1 MSRQRSI
8 RNKLVQMVM
17 AITFASLLVSIAI
30 VVIYDLRSYH
40 RAMITDLSTQAE
52 LVGHMTS
59 AALTFDDPRLA
70 NENLALLR
78 TSPMVRAAA
87 IYDARG
93 RRFAS
98 YASGTPGDD
107 EGDTNAARPLAL
119 SLELALAEKSRGDLL
134 VRQPIV
140 ENGDMVGTVVLR
152 AHDRLVE
159 RTLDYLAIAVGVTA
173 LAMMVAYLLTWRF
186 GRGLTAPIVAITG
199 IAREVV
205 ATRDYSRRAP
215 RISDDEAAELAD
227 SFNAMLTEIEGRTR
241 ELEESHSTTVREAQ
255 ERSRAQQEVM
265 RLNEQLEQRV
275 DERTL
280 QLALANAE
288 LANANE
294 EARSANQ
301 AKSAFLSSMSH
312 ELRTPLNAILG
323 FAQILTS
330 NTLPSTLEQKKE
342 FANHILKSGRHLL
355 TLINEILDLAKVES
369 GTISLSMEPVTL
381 AEALFECRTMIEP
394 IAATRKVRVLF
405 PDVDGAVVMADRT
418 RLKQV
423 MLNLLSNAVKYNR
436 DEGAVVITCEHPT
449 PSRLRL
455 SVQDTGQGLNPEQVA
470 SLFQPFNR
478 LGQEGGAQE
487 GTGIGLVV
495 TKRLMELMG
504 GEIGVTSSP
513 GVGSVFW
520 IELASTAP
528 LTSALTS
535 SMALASALETPAIEP
550 PDAADAARDDNAAPQ
565 LPHLLLYVED
575 NPANLRLVEEIV
587 AFRRDLRLISA
598 PDGHLGLQLARAH
611 RPDIILMDLNLPG
624 MSGYEVLKLLRTD
637 PDTAAIPVVALTA
650 NAMERDIERGLQ
662 AGFYRYLTKP
672 IDIDKFTEAI
682 NSTLAQRSAAGTA
695 DMPTAPAAPGERN
708 V

>member
-1 MSRQRSI
+1 MSRQHSI
-8 RNKLVQMVM
+8 RKKLVAMVM
-17 AITFASLLVSIAI
+17 MTTLVALLVSIAL
-30 VVIYDLRSYH
+30 VVAYDLRSYH
-40 RAMITDLSTQAE
+40 RTLVNDLSTDAE

-70 NENLALLR
+70 NEDLLLLR
-78 TSPMVRAAA
+78 ASPLVRGAA

-93 RRFAS
+93 QLFAS
-98 YASGTPGDD
+98 YSAAGEQRPVPKRLEQVDDSGNGI
-107 EGDTNAARPLAL
+107 
-119 SLELALAEKSRGDLL
+119 L
-134 VRQPIV
+134 VVSQPIV
-140 ENGDMVGTVVLR
+140 ENGETVGTVVMR
-152 AHDRLVE
+152 AENRILA
-159 RTLDYLAIAVGVTA
+159 RFIDYLAIAVGVT
-173 LAMMVAYLLTWRF
+173 LIAMAIAYLLMRRF
-186 GRGLTAPIVAITG
+186 GRVLTSPIIAISEVA
-199 IAREVV
+199 RDVV

-215 RISDDEAAELAD
+215 RIGEDEAAELAD

-241 ELEESHSTTVREAQ
+241 ELEDSHIATLRTAT
-255 ERSRAQQEVM
+255 ERSHAQQEVM

-369 GTISLSMEPVTL
+369 GTITLSMEPVAL
-381 AEALFECRTMIEP
+381 ADILLECRTMIEP

-436 DEGAVVITCEHPT
+436 DEGAVVLTCDQCTPT
-449 PSRLRL
+449 RMRL
-455 SVQDTGQGLNPEQVA
+455 SIQDTGNGLNPEQVA

-478 LGQEGGAQE
+478 LGQESGTQE

-495 TKRLMELMG
+495 TKRLVELMG

-528 LTSALTS
+528 RTS
-535 SMALASALETPAIEP
+535 SLAERVAPAGNGATSSASAS
-550 PDAADAARDDNAAPQ
+550 DVAPR
-565 LPHLLLYVED
+565 LLLYVED

-587 AFRRDLRLISA
+587 AFRRDLRLLA
-598 PDGHLGLQLARAH
+598 AHDGHLGLQLARAH

-624 MSGYEVLKLLRTD
+624 MSGFEVLRQLGAD
-637 PDTAAIPVVALTA
+637 AETADIPVIALTA
-650 NAMERDIERGLQ
+650 NAMPRDIERGVA
-662 AGFYRYLTKP
+662 AGFHRYLTKP
-672 IDIDKFTEAI
+672 IDIEKFTEAI
-682 NSTLAQRSAAGTA
+682 NSTLAERPDLAAS
-695 DMPTAPAAPGERN
+695 GERN
-708 V
+708 HR

>member
-8 RNKLVQMVM
+8 RKKLVAVVM
-17 AITFASLLVSIAI
+17 TTTFVALLVSIAI
-30 VVIYDLRSYH
+30 VIGYDLRSYH
-40 RAMITDLSTQAE
+40 RALVNDLSTQAE

-59 AALTFDDPRLA
+59 AALSFDDPRLA

-78 TSPMVRAAA
+78 TSPLVRAAA
-87 IYDARG
+87 IYDSQG
-93 RRFAS
+93 KLFAS
-98 YASGTPGDD
+98 YAAAGEPRPG
-107 EGDTNAARPLAL
+107 AARDIPGR
-119 SLELALAEKSRGDLL
+119 LEAAGLL
-134 VRQPIV
+134 EDDGSELVVRQPIV
-140 ENGDMVGTVVLR
+140 ENGDTVGTVVLR
-152 AHDRLVE
+152 AENRLLA
-159 RTLDYLAIAVGVTA
+159 RTIDYLAIAAGVTL
-173 LAMMVAYLLTWRF
+173 LAMAIAYLLTQRL
-186 GRGLTAPIVAITG
+186 GRSITEPIQAITG

-215 RISDDEAAELAD
+215 RIGVDEAAELAD

-241 ELEESHSTTVREAQ
+241 ELEDSHSTTLREAQ
-255 ERSRAQQEVM
+255 QRSRAQQEVM
-265 RLNEQLEQRV
+265 RLNEQLEHRV

-294 EARSANQ
+294 EAKSANQ

-330 NTLPSTLEQKKE
+330 DTLPSTLEQKKE

-369 GTISLSMEPVTL
+369 GTVTLSMEPV
-381 AEALFECRTMIEP
+381 ALTDILLEVRTMIEP
-394 IAATRKVRVLF
+394 IAAPRKVRVLF
-405 PDVDGAVVMADRT
+405 PEASGAVVMADRT

-423 MLNLLSNAVKYNR
+423 LLNLLSNAVKYNR
-436 DEGAVVITCEHPT
+436 EEGAVVVSCDHPT
-449 PSRLRL
+449 PERLRL
-455 SVQDTGQGLNPEQVA
+455 SVRDTGHGLNPEQLA
-470 SLFQPFNR
+470 GLFQPFNR
-478 LGQEGGAQE
+478 LGQEAGVQE

-495 TKRLMELMG
+495 TKRLVELMG

-528 LTSALTS
+528 L
-535 SMALASALETPAIEP
+535 ASALPERDPEAASAPIAL
-550 PDAADAARDDNAAPQ
+550 PDEGE
-565 LPHLLLYVED
+565 PHLVLYVED

-587 AFRRDLRLISA
+587 AFRRDLRLLSA
-598 PDGHLGLQLARAH
+598 PDGHLGLELARAH
-611 RPDIILMDLNLPG
+611 RPEAILMDLNLPG
-624 MSGYEVLKLLRTD
+624 MSGFEVLRQLRAD
-637 PDTAAIPVVALTA
+637 PETTWIPVIALTA
-650 NAMERDIERGLQ
+650 NAMPRDIERGMA
-662 AGFYRYLTKP
+662 AGFHRYLTKP

-682 NSTLAQRSAAGTA
+682 NSTLAKQPGTGQ
-695 DMPTAPAAPGERN
+695 PGERKDQ
-708 V
+708 